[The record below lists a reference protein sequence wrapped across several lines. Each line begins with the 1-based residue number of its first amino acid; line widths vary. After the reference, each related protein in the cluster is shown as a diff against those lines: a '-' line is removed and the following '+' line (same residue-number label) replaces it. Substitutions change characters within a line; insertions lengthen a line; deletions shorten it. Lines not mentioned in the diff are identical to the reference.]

1 MSVVPAGDSW
11 LGSSPSDWRRSRIRN
26 ASVLSPGYS
35 GAAPVPTEYC
45 TVVPMEMVSEWG
57 EIGTTEQQPFDE
69 VSGGLTLFETG
80 DVLFA
85 KITPCMENGKGA
97 YVRELPTRYGFG
109 STEFHVLR
117 PRAGVD
123 GSFLYYYAFN
133 PVFRAYAAE
142 NMVGAAGQKRVSSRF
157 LKNTRLFL
165 PSFAEQQRIAA
176 YLDAS
181 CTAIDA
187 AVAAKRKQ
195 IETLDALRAATLQRV
210 ITRGLMPE
218 GPLVETRNAWL
229 ERIPAGWSLVQLK
242 RLAQVH
248 GGLTLGK
255 SYEGLEVVEYPY
267 LRVANVQD
275 GHLDL
280 TDVTSL
286 EVPPAVA
293 EGVMLRPGDVLMTE
307 GGDLD
312 KLGRGTVWEGQLAPC
327 LHQNHVFAV
336 RCFPHKLLPHLL
348 AYVTASRYGRD
359 YFEATG
365 KRTTNLAATNA
376 TKVGAFYIPLP
387 PLAEQK
393 RLVQYLDTEIG
404 RLKAIQEIIGKQID
418 TLTAY
423 RKSLIHEC
431 VTGQRR
437 ISAEDLAGV
446 GARLPEAEACA

>member
-1 MSVVPAGDSW
+1 MAKTDCG
-11 LGSSPSDWRRSRIRN
+11 
-26 ASVLSPGYS
+26 
-35 GAAPVPTEYC
+35 PTLH
-45 TVVPMEMVSEWG
+45 S
-57 EIGTTEQQPFDE
+57 
-69 VSGGLTLFETG
+69 L
-80 DVLFA
+80 
-85 KITPCMENGKGA
+85 
-97 YVRELPTRYGFG
+97 
-109 STEFHVLR
+109 
-117 PRAGVD
+117 
-123 GSFLYYYAFN
+123 
-133 PVFRAYAAE
+133 YAAYLFQAAYFCKLNE
-142 NMVGAAGQKRVSSRF
+142 ANIQQTTGIQNLRVTDYLNTKVGIPP
-157 LKNTRLFL
+157 LL
-165 PSFAEQQRIAA
+165 EQVRIAG

-181 CTAIDA
+181 CAAIDA
-187 AVAAKRKQ
+187 AVTAKRKQ
-195 IETLDALRAATLQRV
+195 IETLDALRAATLERV

-218 GPLVETRNAWL
+218 GALVETGNAWL
-229 ERIPAGWSLVQLK
+229 ESIPAGWSLVQLK
-242 RLAQVH
+242 RVAQVH

-312 KLGRGTVWEGQLAPC
+312 KLGRGTVWDGQIAPC

-336 RCFPHKLLPHLL
+336 RCFPHKLLPHFL

-393 RLVQYLDTEIG
+393 VLVEYLDTEIG
-404 RLKAIQEIIGKQID
+404 RLKAIQEVIGKQIE

-446 GARLPEAEACA
+446 GACFPEAEACA

>member
-1 MSVVPAGDSW
+1 MAADERNEGHVPVYGSNGVVGEHDFPITKAPAIVIGRK
-11 LGSSPSDWRRSRIRN
+11 GSSGKLTWSNVPCFPIDTTYFLDETQTREDIRWLLYALGNLDLDKINFDSAVPGLSREY
-26 ASVLSPGYS
+26 AYS
-35 GAAPVPTEYC
+35 LE
-45 TVVPMEMVSEWG
+45 
-57 EIGTTEQQPFDE
+57 
-69 VSGGLTLFETG
+69 LLFPP
-80 DVLFA
+80 
-85 KITPCMENGKGA
+85 I
-97 YVRELPTRYGFG
+97 
-109 STEFHVLR
+109 
-117 PRAGVD
+117 
-123 GSFLYYYAFN
+123 
-133 PVFRAYAAE
+133 
-142 NMVGAAGQKRVSSRF
+142 
-157 LKNTRLFL
+157 
-165 PSFAEQQRIAA
+165 AEQQRIAT

-181 CTAIDA
+181 CAAIDA

-336 RCFPHKLLPHLL
+336 RCFPHKLLPHFL